1 MDIREYLKEFA
12 QQDCAC
18 GKSHAVEIPRLVVE
32 SGAIVK
38 IPQFVG
44 EFGG

>member
-12 QQDCAC
+12 QEDCAC
-18 GKSHAVEIPRLVVE
+18 GKSHDVEIPRLVVE
-32 SGAIVK
+32 SGAIAK